1 MPCCQCLQLA
11 HRIIRPSSY
20 NSDSQSYAVLPMF
33 TAGTQDHQAIILQ
46 QWQSIICR
54 VANVYSRHTGSSGHL
69 LQQWQSIICRV
80 ANVYSRHTGSSGHH
94 PTTVT
99 VNHIDCC
106 QCLQPAHRIIR
117 PSSYNS
123 DSQSYDVANVY
134 SRHTGSSA
142 HHPTTVTVNH
152 MPCCQCLQPAHRIIR
167 PSSYNSDSQSYAV
180 LPMFTAGTQDH
191 QAIILQQWQSIIYR
205 VANVYSRHTGSS
217 GHHPTTVTVNHI
229 PCCQCLQPAH
239 RIIRPSSYNSDSQ
252 SYTVLPMFTAGTQD
266 HQAIILQQWQSII
279 YRVANVYSRHTGSSG
294 HHPTTVTVN
303 HIPCCQ
309 CLDWHCCRM
318 MAWWSCVPAVNIG
331 NTVYDWLSLL

>member
-1 MPCCQCLQLA
+1 MILC
-11 HRIIRPSSY
+11 
-20 NSDSQSYAVLPMF
+20 
-33 TAGTQDHQAIILQ
+33 AG
-46 QWQSIICR
+46 CK
-54 VANVYSRHTGSSGHL
+54 
-69 LQQWQSIICRV
+69 QWQSIICRV

-99 VNHIDCC
+99 VNHI
-106 QCLQPAHRIIR
+106 
-117 PSSYNS
+117 
-123 DSQSYDVANVY
+123 
-134 SRHTGSSA
+134 
-142 HHPTTVTVNH
+142 
-152 MPCCQCLQPAHRIIR
+152 PCCQCLQPAHRIIR
-167 PSSYNSDSQSYAV
+167 PSSYNSDSQSYTV

-191 QAIILQQWQSIIYR
+191 QAIILQQWQSIICR

-294 HHPTTVTVN
+294 HRPTTVTVN

-309 CLDWHCCRM
+309 CLQPAHRIIRPSSYNSDSQSYTVLPMFTAGTQDHQSINQSINQSIINHFINAAAIDNNSLQSQIKKGHCE
-318 MAWWSCVPAVNIG
+318 
-331 NTVYDWLSLL
+331 D